1 MPPSEIASRMAI
13 TRPRM
18 ACSVD
23 NCTRLTPVVSTVCAA
38 IPTPTS
44 TRPNAAGPGISAAAT
59 MPAPKQA
66 EPATS
71 RPEVGLSRR
80 ADKAAP
86 STEPTAMADASM
98 P

>member
-1 MPPSEIASRMAI
+1 MAI
-13 TRPRM
+13 TRPRI
-18 ACSVD
+18 ALSVD
-23 NCTRLTPVVSTVCAA
+23 SCTRLTPVVSTVCAA

-44 TRPNAAGPGISAAAT
+44 ISPNARGSGISAAVA
-59 MPAPKQA
+59 MPAPNKA

-71 RPEVGLSRR
+71 RPELGLSRR

-86 STEPTAMADASM
+86 PTEPTAIADASM